1 MPVKKKQKKIKLRAV
16 RGARSSRPPTK
27 KPSVKQTVN
36 VYTTTAQPVQRDFRE
51 QIGFAQM
58 MQPVREQTPFQP
70 VFNYIQPPVQ
80 APVQQPAVM
89 SGEGRSTLMQ
99 MEPQK
104 KEEAK
109 PKRKYTKKEK
119 IVAIAELFNEPS
131 SKQSTGGYQSE
142 FMPSEQ
148 ELERAV
154 IAKQKRAEEQF
165 SQAMERFAP
174 RGSSEGD
181 IMPVTKRRG
190 RPAGSKSKPKESPFE
205 QAPPIGQ
212 QDITQFFGKIG
223 GGGGGGGSTP
233 VFMEDE

>member
-1 MPVKKKQKKIKLRAV
+1 MPVKKQKKIKLRAV
-16 RGARSSRPPTK
+16 RGARSSKPPTK

-36 VYTTTAQPVQRDFRE
+36 VYTTSTQPYRTDFRD
-51 QIGFAQM
+51 QFRYGLGYVDPI
-58 MQPVREQTPFQP
+58 REQTPFQP

-80 APVQQPAVM
+80 APVPAVM

-131 SKQSTGGYQSE
+131 SRKSTGGYESE

-154 IAKQKRAEEQF
+154 IAKQKRAEEEF
-165 SQAMERFAP
+165 SQAMKSFAT

-190 RPAGSKSKPKESPFE
+190 RPAGSKSKPKESPFD
-205 QAPPIGQ
+205 QPPPAGQ
-212 QDITQFFGKIG
+212 QSIAQFFGKIG
-223 GGGGGGGSTP
+223 GGGGGGSTP
-233 VFMEDE
+233 VFIEDE

>member
-1 MPVKKKQKKIKLRAV
+1 MPAKKKQKKIKLRAV

-27 KPSVKQTVN
+27 KPNIKQTVN
-36 VYTTTAQPVQRDFRE
+36 VYTTSTQPVQRDFRE
-51 QIGFAQM
+51 QIGFASM

-80 APVQQPAVM
+80 APVQQPAI
-89 SGEGRSTLMQ
+89 MQ
-99 MEPQK
+99 MEPEK

-119 IVAIAELFNEPS
+119 IVAIAEPFNEPFS
-131 SKQSTGGYQSE
+131 RQSTGGYESE

-181 IMPVTKRRG
+181 MPVTKRKGG
-190 RPAGSKSKPKESPFE
+190 RPVGSKNKPKESPFD
-205 QAPPIGQ
+205 QPPPIGQ

-223 GGGGGGGSTP
+223 GGGQFPRGGGGGDLPS
-233 VFMEDE
+233 V